1 MATPKNKQQIYTAC
15 VLDTETGGLDAN
27 TCAITQLSCQMV
39 RLDTYEIIGVFDEYI
54 KPYPKGDF
62 YIPVNKTLRKKRE
75 IEKEENSYFEY
86 NQQALRVT
94 GLSID
99 LLNKSGKDIN
109 EVANDFLAFVKKCT
123 IGTSKAYRPILVG
136 HNIQFDLNF
145 LFHLFIYTGKMK
157 EFSDTFSGTEDI
169 FGNFHPQMV
178 DTMTLSRMAY
188 ADDPGTTSYKLGSMT
203 EKMGIELVDAH
214 SSMAD
219 VEATN
224 GLFTI
229 FCNRMKC
236 GASEG
241 ENTGLIKQAEKTRVH
256 FKI

>member
-1 MATPKNKQQIYTAC
+1 
-15 VLDTETGGLDAN
+15 
-27 TCAITQLSCQMV
+27 
-39 RLDTYEIIGVFDEYI
+39 
-54 KPYPKGDF
+54 
-62 YIPVNKTLRKKRE
+62 
-75 IEKEENSYFEY
+75 
-86 NQQALRVT
+86 
-94 GLSID
+94 
-99 LLNKSGKDIN
+99 
-109 EVANDFLAFVKKCT
+109 
-123 IGTSKAYRPILVG
+123 
-136 HNIQFDLNF
+136 
-145 LFHLFIYTGKMK
+145 
-157 EFSDTFSGTEDI
+157 
-169 FGNFHPQMV
+169 MV

-229 FCNRMKC
+229 FCNRMRC